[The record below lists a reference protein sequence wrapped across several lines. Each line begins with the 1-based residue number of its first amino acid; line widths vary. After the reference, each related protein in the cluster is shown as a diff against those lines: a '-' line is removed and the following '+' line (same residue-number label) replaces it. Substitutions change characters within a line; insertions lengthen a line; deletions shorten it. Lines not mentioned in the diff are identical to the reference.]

1 MLRLVADER
10 PNVDLDVNL
19 NLNATV
25 DVDVVGPNIGVEVF
39 TAAKVLRARRVRA
52 HDPITASVTIDRQG
66 PRQCRRG
73 GSRSGSGQRQR
84 VLPAVRFTTKQ

>member
-1 MLRLVADER
+1 MLRWVADER

-39 TAAKVLRARRVRA
+39 TAARATRA
-52 HDPITASVTIDRQG
+52 WEHDQ
-66 PRQCRRG
+66 
-73 GSRSGSGQRQR
+73 QRQR